1 MLTILSG
8 IAAAMA
14 LVKSQ
19 LSTPLPLT
27 DFSSR
32 GLYAK
37 TIRGF
42 DGHGRIDLELPF
54 INKIHLT
61 R

>member
-27 DFSSR
+27 DFSQKQFEALMDMR
-32 GLYAK
+32 G
-37 TIRGF
+37 
-42 DGHGRIDLELPF
+42 
-54 INKIHLT
+54 
-61 R
+61 